1 MGEIMR
7 KIVVLLTALLGFTS
21 VQADTSVS
29 GYYRKN
35 GTYVQPHYRTN
46 PNSTI
51 NDNYST
57 APNVNPYTGERGT
70 RSPDYSYPSGYTAPA
85 RTGYSLLGTSDPDP
99 VTE

>member
-1 MGEIMR
+1 MSMS
-7 KIVVLLTALLGFTS
+7 KFIVAIAALVGFTS
-21 VQADTSVS
+21 VQADTYVD

-35 GTYVQPHYRTN
+35 GTYVQPHYRSS

-70 RSPDYSYPSGYTAPA
+70 RSPSYSTPS
-85 RTGYSLLGTSDPDP
+85 YSTPPNNYSKPSSNYNNSNDSLF
-99 VTE
+99 

>member
-1 MGEIMR
+1 MR

-57 APNVNPYTGERGT
+57 APNVNPYTGKTGT
-70 RSPDYSYPSGYTAPA
+70 RSPEYNAPSSYSTPSSVGSLGFGDLSNSP
-85 RTGYSLLGTSDPDP
+85 YSSD
-99 VTE
+99 